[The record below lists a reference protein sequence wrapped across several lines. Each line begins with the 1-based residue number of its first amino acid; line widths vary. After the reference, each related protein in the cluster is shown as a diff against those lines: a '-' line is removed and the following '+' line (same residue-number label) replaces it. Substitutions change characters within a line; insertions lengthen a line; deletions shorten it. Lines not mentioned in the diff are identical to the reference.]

1 MIRLRHAALLGLG
14 LAWATPARAQLDAA
28 TTSEPTAAETS
39 ATPPSDAPAL
49 PVAAPPRDDTR
60 GQAFRAYQTALEA
73 RKLAATAPLS
83 VQRIER
89 ELSAIEEK
97 LLSGRRDEAIADLTY
112 IVESPRFE
120 PFASSDPGRAA
131 VFLLGDTLGRGGA
144 YEPARGY
151 LRRLLNSPAT
161 DTWFRRAVG
170 SSVDL
175 ALQSDK
181 PQVFLADL
189 DPVQARAPEEAQGE
203 IEYLRGRVAELEGAP
218 DRALSAFAKVSERS
232 RFWAQATYLS
242 GVIEVDRQNFKRG
255 EQLFCKVADPK
266 RAPRRAAVFGGSD
279 FFRVRDLS
287 RLGLGRLAH
296 EQYRFDDARY
306 YYYLVPS
313 DSEHLPEALYETAT
327 TRYEAKDYRAA
338 REAIDDLGRL
348 KQSHPYE
355 DEAYIL
361 DAYIDL
367 ALCRFPEADKK
378 LIAFLK
384 RYEPARDS
392 ARKIGK
398 DESAM
403 RRLVETV
410 RKGGDPANAG
420 LGIPDDTARALGGVL
435 RVDSGYARVTAR
447 LAQVE
452 HELSGLRGTVSD
464 LDEARKKLAA
474 TGEVR
479 PQTDAPLGQRPLDK
493 IARIEGQIAE
503 LKRVLR
509 EAERA
514 SGAGKAG
521 VEALAKEL
529 EALELRARGLRA
541 GLNAGKGA
549 GESEGADLGALLA
562 RDRDRATALYAESE
576 KLLGELTK
584 QQLTLAQAAFERLDK
599 RLTRLVNRARL
610 GRIETVLGRK
620 RALEVEVEALSQG
633 LLPSTIVDSLKAE
646 RYLGSNEEY
655 WPFEGEDW
663 ADEYV
668 GGEGIR

>member
-1 MIRLRHAALLGLG
+1 MIRRVARSAIV
-14 LAWATPARAQLDAA
+14 LAWVAFAGHALAQQAPAD
-28 TTSEPTAAETS
+28 SAEQP
-39 ATPPSDAPAL
+39 APPSAEVTASAPAVTA
-49 PVAAPPRDDTR
+49 PVDETR
-60 GQAFRAYQTALEA
+60 GQAFRAYQSALEG

-83 VQRIER
+83 VQRIEKD
-89 ELSAIEEK
+89 LAGIEEK
-97 LLSGRRDEAIADLTY
+97 LFTGRRDEAIADLTY

-120 PFASSDPGRAA
+120 PFASSEPGRAA
-131 VFLLGDTLGRGGA
+131 VFLLGDALGRAGA

-151 LRRLLNSPAT
+151 LRRLLSSPT
-161 DTWFRRAVG
+161 SDTWFRRAV
-170 SSVDL
+170 SSAVDL
-175 ALQSDK
+175 ALESDK
-181 PQVFLADL
+181 PQLFLADL
-189 DPVQARAPEEAQGE
+189 TPVEARAPEEAQGE
-203 IEYLRGRVAELEGAP
+203 IAYLRGRIAELEGAR
-218 DRALSAFAKVSERS
+218 DRALESFAKVSERS

-242 GVIEVDRQNFKRG
+242 GVIEVERQNLKRG
-255 EQLFCKVADPK
+255 EELFCRVADPK
-266 RAPRRAAVFGGSD
+266 RTPKRAAVFGGSD

-327 TRYEAKDYRAA
+327 TRYEAKDYRGA
-338 REAIDDLGRL
+338 REALDDLNRL

-355 DEAYIL
+355 DEAFIL

-378 LIAFLK
+378 LIEFLK
-384 RYEPARDS
+384 RYEPARDA
-392 ARKIGK
+392 ARRTRA
-398 DESAM
+398 DEGAM
-403 RRLVETV
+403 RRLVESV
-410 RKGGDPANAG
+410 RKGADPALAG
-420 LGIPDDTARALGGVL
+420 LGVPDDTARALGAVL
-435 RVDSGYARVTAR
+435 RVDAAYSRVSRR

-452 HELSGLRGTVSD
+452 HELSGLRGTLGE

-474 TGEVR
+474 SGETR
-479 PQTDAPLGQRPLDK
+479 PASDAPLGQRPLDK
-493 IARIEGQIAE
+493 IARIDGQIAE
-503 LKRVLR
+503 LSRVLR

-514 SGAGKAG
+514 SGANKAG
-521 VEALAKEL
+521 IEALAKEL

-541 GLNAGKGA
+541 GLAAAAGAAA
-549 GESEGADLGALLA
+549 GDGVDLNALLA
-562 RDRDRATALYAESE
+562 RDRERATSLYAETE
-576 KLLGELTK
+576 KLHASLSQ
-584 QQLTLAQAAFERLDK
+584 QQLTLAQAAFQRLEK

-620 RALEVEVEALSQG
+620 RALEIEVEALSQG

-646 RYLGSNEEY
+646 RYLGQNEEY